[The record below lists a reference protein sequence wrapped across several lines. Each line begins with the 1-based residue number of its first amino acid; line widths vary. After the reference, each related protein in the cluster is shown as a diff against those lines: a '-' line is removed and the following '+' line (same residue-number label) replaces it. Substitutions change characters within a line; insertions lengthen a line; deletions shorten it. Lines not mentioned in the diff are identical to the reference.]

1 LAKLGTLVTVQ
12 IGANAFKSQTA
23 SEEYLH
29 RIHISKEKPV
39 HIQRGL
45 AKKETQPGPTS
56 PATPSPS
63 NQPAKKRE
71 RYFDALRSLTDKR

>member
-1 LAKLGTLVTVQ
+1 MAKLGTLVTVQ

-29 RIHISKEKPV
+29 ISKEKPV

-45 AKKETQPGPTS
+45 PKKETQPGPTS